1 MKKNIKI
8 LKKKLKNFDPKLKEE
23 CGVFG
28 VSNAKDASALTAL
41 GLHALQHRGQE
52 GCGIVTF
59 DGEKYYSEKR
69 FGLVGDNF
77 SKEKVLKNLKGN
89 YAIGHNR
96 YSTTGENTLRNIQP
110 FFADTNAGGIGV
122 AHNGNLTNSI
132 SLRNKLVEDGAIF
145 YTTSDT
151 ETIVQ
156 LIAKSKRP
164 KTIDKVVD
172 AIFQIQGG
180 YALVMLTQHSLIGV
194 RDPYGIRPLVI
205 GKLGNSYVLASETCA
220 LDIIGAKF
228 VRDVENGEIV
238 LIENDKLTSVKPFPP
253 KKVRPC
259 VFEYIYFAR
268 PDSILDNKTAYEH
281 RKNIGIELAKEND
294 IDAVLAGIKSGID
307 ITSTYYEGTPPIQW
321 ALLYE
326 SFQTLDIL
334 LESGASL
341 NQRAL
346 DGSNVYHVC
355 SMKTLDLIDETS
367 IDIDARNLLGITP
380 LHKYCYLGDE
390 PEIVKSLIL
399 RGANPHAKCPYGR
412 EAMESMAAGNTEPE
426 FMDLPDGIFEPISQH
441 VGFSAMHFAASC
453 YGPMYPEDFNT
464 ILNILLE
471 NGLDINEQDQYGQTP
486 FMLAGKTNFDS
497 DVPATLLQNGAN
509 LEMQDNYG
517 NTVLHL
523 LCAKEFYV
531 NLGDRKD
538 YINYKIE
545 KFNHFLSSVKDL
557 HKIIHV
563 ENDMGLTPLDCL
575 CKNPEPGSVVFIKP
589 LIEAGANPFHQNKF
603 GKSSWDL
610 MLNLPHFR
618 NSQTFWEINQ
628 KRYTQ

>member
-1 MKKNIKI
+1 MKKHIKI

-23 CGVFG
+23 CGIFG

-77 SKEKVLKNLKGN
+77 NKEKVLKNLKGN
-89 YAIGHNR
+89 HAIGHNR

-132 SLRNKLVEDGAIF
+132 ALRKKLVEDGAIF
-145 YTTSDT
+145 YSTSDT

-156 LIAKSKRP
+156 LIAKSKRT

-180 YALVMLTQHSLIGV
+180 YALVMLTQNSLIGV

-238 LIENDKLTSVKPFPP
+238 LIENDKLESIKPFPP

-281 RKNIGIELAKEND
+281 RKNIGAELAKEND
-294 IDAVLAGIKSGID
+294 VEADIVVPVPDSGNAAALGFAQYLKMNYEHGLIRNHYVGRTFIEPSQKIRSLGVKLKLNANQTTIKDKKI
-307 ITSTYYEGTPPIQW
+307 I
-321 ALLYE
+321 
-326 SFQTLDIL
+326 
-334 LESGASL
+334 
-341 NQRAL
+341 
-346 DGSNVYHVC
+346 
-355 SMKTLDLIDETS
+355 LIDDSLVRGTTS
-367 IDIDARNLLGITP
+367 HKIVKMLYDAGAKEVHVKIA
-380 LHKYCYLGDE
+380 C
-390 PEIVKSLIL
+390 PEI
-399 RGANPHAKCPYGR
+399 RYPDFYGV
-412 EAMESMAAGNTEPE
+412 
-426 FMDLPDGIFEPISQH
+426 D
-441 VGFSAMHFAASC
+441 
-453 YGPMYPEDFNT
+453 
-464 ILNILLE
+464 
-471 NGLDINEQDQYGQTP
+471 TP
-486 FMLAGKTNFDS
+486 
-497 DVPATLLQNGAN
+497 
-509 LEMQDNYG
+509 
-517 NTVLHL
+517 
-523 LCAKEFYV
+523 
-531 NLGDRKD
+531 
-538 YINYKIE
+538 
-545 KFNHFLSSVKDL
+545 
-557 HKIIHV
+557 
-563 ENDMGLTPLDCL
+563 
-575 CKNPEPGSVVFIKP
+575 
-589 LIEAGANPFHQNKF
+589 
-603 GKSSWDL
+603 
-610 MLNLPHFR
+610 
-618 NSQTFWEINQ
+618 
-628 KRYTQ
+628 